1 MHNGYRYVD
10 SDAHVLEPPDL
21 WENYMEPRYK
31 DRLPRAFAQW
41 DQTEKVPGESVCFH
55 QEAHVNGYHMPA
67 FDTGSDFGVFPA
79 PGVSSVYEE
88 YTRRGFRQDTYQLV
102 LDRSGIDYMVLYPTA
117 GLTINAANDLDP
129 ELAAAHCHAYNSWL
143 SDFLADG
150 DGRLVGVGTVDL
162 RDPSRASIEAN
173 RCVHELGFK
182 GIQINPE
189 PVKDCPAIWDPV
201 YDPLWATIADLDVAL
216 GIHLAPITPLNAA
229 RYYFGPWAIGV
240 GSSAFIIGNMMASV
254 ALIMGGVLERHPTLR
269 VVHLETGCG
278 WVPFWLERMESGIL
292 GSQKDAGDAQR
303 FGKAP
308 LGMRPKDYFLRQ
320 CYVSA
325 DPDDAWIP
333 QFLALLG
340 DENLVTATDFGHP
353 EGKGYIHA
361 IEDTVSLEGVSEDS
375 KRKIMWDN
383 AVKLYGLT

>member
-1 MHNGYRYVD
+1 
-10 SDAHVLEPPDL
+10 
-21 WENYMEPRYK
+21 MEPKYK

-41 DQTEKVPGESVCFH
+41 DRTDKVPGESVCFH

-88 YTRRGFRQDTYQLV
+88 YTERGFRQDTYRLV

-129 ELAAAHCHAYNSWL
+129 DLAAAHCRAYNSWL
-143 SDFLADG
+143 SDFLSDG
-150 DGRLVGVGTVDL
+150 DKRLVGVGTVDL
-162 RDPSRASIEAN
+162 RDPSGAAIEAR
-173 RCVHELGFK
+173 RCVSELGFR

-189 PVKDCPAIWDPV
+189 PVKDCPSIWDPV

-229 RYYFGPWAIGV
+229 RYYFGSWAIGV

-333 QFLALLG
+333 QFLGLLG

-361 IEDTVSLEGVSEDS
+361 IEDTASLEGVSEDS

-383 AVKLYGLT
+383 ATKLYGLS